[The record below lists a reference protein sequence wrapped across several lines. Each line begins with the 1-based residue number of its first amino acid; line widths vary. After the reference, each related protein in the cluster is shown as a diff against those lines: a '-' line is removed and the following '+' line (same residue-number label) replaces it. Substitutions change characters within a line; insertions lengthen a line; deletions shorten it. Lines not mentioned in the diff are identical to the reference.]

1 MNTHLF
7 DIMLRSTAVYLVVIL
22 GLRLLGKKHVA
33 QLSIIDLVLI
43 LLISNAV
50 QNAMVGDDSSLVG
63 GIVAA
68 ATLLVLNYLLTI
80 VLYRS
85 RKADTLFEGTPTLLV
100 HDGNVIAP
108 HLIHEQITQEE
119 LERVVREHGI
129 DSLREVK
136 TAVMEVDGT
145 ISVVPRAGH
154 DRRIETFKHRRP
166 KFQPRK
172 Q

>member
-1 MNTHLF
+1 MIPHFL
-7 DIMLRSTAVYLVVIL
+7 DIVLRSAAIYLVIIV

-33 QLSIIDLVLI
+33 QLSIVDLVLL

-68 ATLLVLNYLLTI
+68 GTLLLINYFLTSA
-80 VLYRS
+80 LYKS
-85 RKADTLFEGTPTLLV
+85 RIADRLFEGTPTLLI
-100 HDGNVIAP
+100 HNGSIIYP
-108 HLIHEQITQEE
+108 HLAQEKISLEE
-119 LERVVREHGI
+119 LDRVVREHGI
-129 DSLREVK
+129 DTIHEVK

-145 ISVVPRAGH
+145 ISVVSLKGQEH
-154 DRRIETFKHRRP
+154 TIDYFKRRRT
-166 KFQPRK
+166 KFQLKK

>member
-1 MNTHLF
+1 MPSHLF
-7 DIMLRSTAVYLVVIL
+7 DIVLRSGVIYFVVIV

-50 QNAMVGDDSSLVG
+50 QNAMVGDDSSLLG
-63 GIVAA
+63 GVVAA
-68 ATLLVLNYLLTI
+68 GALLLINYLLTV
-80 VLYRS
+80 VLYKFRLVD
-85 RKADTLFEGTPTLLV
+85 RLFEGTPTLLV
-100 HDGNVIAP
+100 YNGNVIFP
-108 HLIHEQITQEE
+108 HLAQEKITFEE

-129 DSLREVK
+129 GTVQEVK
-136 TAVMEVDGT
+136 IAVMEVDGT
-145 ISVVPRAGH
+145 VSVVSRSGSEH
-154 DRRIETFKHRRP
+154 KIENFRHRRP